1 MVVTP
6 EFLHARAL
14 RYQRLAAKARREAGP
29 DLADPIAPRLLEL
42 AEKLERDAVRDEEQA
57 RFCSIFGTAQKI
69 AHYAR
74 EGGRVLPYGS
84 NPARLVNAA
93 EITTDIAWVANR
105 A

>member
-57 RFCSIFGTAQKI
+57 R
-69 AHYAR
+69 
-74 EGGRVLPYGS
+74 VLFDVRDG
-84 NPARLVNAA
+84 A
-93 EITTDIAWVANR
+93 EACALR